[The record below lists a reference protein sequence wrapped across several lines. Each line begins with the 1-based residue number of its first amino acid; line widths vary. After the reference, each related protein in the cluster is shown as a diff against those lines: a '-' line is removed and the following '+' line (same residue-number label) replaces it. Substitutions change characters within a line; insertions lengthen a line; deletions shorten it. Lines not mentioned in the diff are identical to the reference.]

1 MEISRRKLRKKYI
14 RKYEKRLLNEGA
26 NTAAAFASIEDEVKA
41 YVTNARIPKPDY
53 PDIEDQYKG
62 HDAVIPYRDE
72 IEAMVDIDLRDEIS
86 DGIQTIQYQLITL
99 MTTNGQAPFVS
110 MYIDIEELADDE
122 SAQKDMA
129 MVIKEVLLQRIVGV
143 PNEDGVFLPTAFP
156 KILYVL
162 DENNKPGE
170 KFAETD
176 DKPKSKFWDLT
187 YLAAICSANV
197 MTPDYISAKQM
208 RAMKNG
214 DVYACMGCRS
224 FLTVDRFS
232 ETYGNIA
239 NAKNYK
245 PGTRKYWGRFN
256 IGVST
261 ISLPHAALSSGGD
274 MDKFWEILD
283 KRTEINH
290 RFLRKRYERLLGTPS
305 DVAPLLWQHGVYARL
320 KPGETIDK
328 LLVHGYATISLG
340 YAGLYECVKYM
351 TGKSHM
357 DGGIGEEFGLKVL
370 QFLNDKCAQW
380 REAEDIDYSLY
391 GTPEIPRVA

>member
-26 NTAAAFASIEDEVKA
+26 NTKAAFASIEDEVKA
-41 YVTNARIPKPDY
+41 YVTNARTPKPDY

-72 IEAMVDIDLRDEIS
+72 IEAMVDTDLRDEIS

-129 MVIKEVLLQRIVGV
+129 MVIREVLLQRIVGV

-208 RAMKNG
+208 RAMKDG

-232 ETYGNIA
+232 EKYGNIA

-245 PGTRKYWGRFN
+245 PGTHKYWGRFN
-256 IGVST
+256 QG
-261 ISLPHAALSSGGD
+261 
-274 MDKFWEILD
+274 
-283 KRTEINH
+283 
-290 RFLRKRYERLLGTPS
+290 
-305 DVAPLLWQHGVYARL
+305 
-320 KPGETIDK
+320 
-328 LLVHGYATISLG
+328 
-340 YAGLYECVKYM
+340 
-351 TGKSHM
+351 
-357 DGGIGEEFGLKVL
+357 
-370 QFLNDKCAQW
+370 
-380 REAEDIDYSLY
+380 
-391 GTPEIPRVA
+391 